1 MTEHEALQ
9 IIGNDIKTEKVEKAL
24 DTAEEALTNIVVIKS
39 ILNEC
44 CEGWITDHDAVRRIK
59 DLID

>member
-24 DTAEEALTNIVVIKS
+24 DTAVDALTNIVVIKS

-44 CEGWITDHDAVRRIK
+44 YEGWITDHDAIRRIK

>member
-1 MTEHEALQ
+1 MTEQEAIM
-9 IIGNDIKTEKVEKAL
+9 IIGNNIKTEKVEKAL
-24 DTAEEALTNIVVIKS
+24 DTAVDALAKIDVIKR

-44 CEGWITDHDAVRRIK
+44 YEGWIADHEAIRRIK